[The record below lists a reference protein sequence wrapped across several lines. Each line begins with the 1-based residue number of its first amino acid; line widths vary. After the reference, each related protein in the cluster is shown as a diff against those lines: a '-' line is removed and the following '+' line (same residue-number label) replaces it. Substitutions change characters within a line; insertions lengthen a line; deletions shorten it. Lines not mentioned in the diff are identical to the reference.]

1 MQKVVG
7 TTADLSPGEMM
18 EAEFNGRSIVVCRA
32 SDGEFHAFTNVCPHQ
47 GAPLSKGKLC
57 GAPVATEQ
65 IGEYDFQHEGTFF
78 VALGMAVNLI
88 LKMKAAHLPQMES
101 RSYVNT
107 NFLLKMSRS

>member
-47 GAPLSKGKLC
+47 
-57 GAPVATEQ
+57 E
-65 IGEYDFQHEGTFF
+65 
-78 VALGMAVNLI
+78 
-88 LKMKAAHLPQMES
+88 
-101 RSYVNT
+101 
-107 NFLLKMSRS
+107 LL